1 MEILINGNSVDF
13 KLDNEKKFSE
23 LCDSI
28 EKWASS
34 RGLIMCSAS
43 ADGKPYDADCD
54 LDIESVKKADFT
66 IQSKSDLI
74 VDTLNE
80 ASFYCDKI
88 LSSLN
93 SKVKYSAEQMSN
105 IADGS
110 AWLADVLSR
119 ILNLLEMDPA
129 TVIYNSKSAMDY
141 VEKLKFL
148 SLSLKE
154 NNASDTIKQE
164 INVFTEIKNLMRYLM
179 SSDNMRKVII
189 KSIDS
194 PETIIGFLT
203 ELRKEAKSK
212 IDSLEEISSQF
223 QSGKDSTASVL
234 LQEFVDF
241 LFRFSRLSCQIPPV
255 FGIKPEEIEHNGKN
269 LAVINEEINTVLNE
283 IISVMENNDIISLSD
298 ILEYELKV
306 QMESVPAML
315 EILSEKLNS
324 K

>member
-23 LCDSI
+23 LCTSI

-34 RGLIMCSAS
+34 RGLILCSAS
-43 ADGKPYDADCD
+43 SDGNPFNGTN
-54 LDIESVKKADFT
+54 DIELESVNKADFI

-88 LSSLN
+88 ISSLDLKEN
-93 SKVKYSAEQMSN
+93 PSEEQLSN

-110 AWLADVLSR
+110 LWLSDVMSR
-119 ILNLLEMDPA
+119 IINLLEMDPSS
-129 TVIYNSKSAMDY
+129 VIYNSKSTSAY
-141 VEKLKFL
+141 IEKLKSL
-148 SLSLKE
+148 SASLKE
-154 NNASDTIKQE
+154 KNGSEIIKNE
-164 INVFTEIKNLMRYLM
+164 INVFTEIKNLMRFLM

-203 ELRKEAKSK
+203 ELLKEAKSK

-255 FGIKPEEIEHNGKN
+255 FGINPEEIEHNGKN
-269 LAVINEEINTVLNE
+269 LAVINEELNTVLNE

-315 EILSEKLNS
+315 EILSEKLSS

>member
-1 MEILINGNSVDF
+1 MKEKNGSEI
-13 KLDNEKKFSE
+13 
-23 LCDSI
+23 
-28 EKWASS
+28 
-34 RGLIMCSAS
+34 
-43 ADGKPYDADCD
+43 
-54 LDIESVKKADFT
+54 
-66 IQSKSDLI
+66 
-74 VDTLNE
+74 
-80 ASFYCDKI
+80 
-88 LSSLN
+88 
-93 SKVKYSAEQMSN
+93 
-105 IADGS
+105 
-110 AWLADVLSR
+110 
-119 ILNLLEMDPA
+119 
-129 TVIYNSKSAMDY
+129 
-141 VEKLKFL
+141 
-148 SLSLKE
+148 
-154 NNASDTIKQE
+154 IKNE
-164 INVFTEIKNLMRYLM
+164 INVFTEIKNLMRFLM

-203 ELRKEAKSK
+203 ELLKEAKSK

-255 FGIKPEEIEHNGKN
+255 FGINPEEIEHNGKN
-269 LAVINEEINTVLNE
+269 LAVINEELNTVLNE

-315 EILSEKLNS
+315 EILSEKLSS